1 MRNMLAAANLHVLRQ
16 FAWSDVLLAFD
27 YDGTLAPIIQD
38 PEQAWM
44 RARTRA
50 LLAQVAQRYRC
61 AVISGRAQWDL
72 LRRLRGVGVVEAIGN
87 HGLEPSR
94 YPGKFVK
101 LVRTWVPKLQRQLA
115 GLGGVVIEDKGFSL
129 AIHYRR
135 SREKRRARAAI
146 RQAIAALTA
155 LRIINGK
162 LVFNLVPEGAPHKGI
177 ALRSARTRFKCDTAI
192 YVGDDETDEDVF
204 GLDEPGRLLSVRVGA
219 SVRSRADY
227 FIRNQRSIDAFL
239 KMLLTCRSEGTQ
251 RSPSGAALGAA

>member
-1 MRNMLAAANLHVLRQ
+1 MRHILAGANLSVLQQ
-16 FAWSDVLLAFD
+16 FAWSHVLVAFD
-27 YDGTLAPIIQD
+27 YDGTLAPIVQD
-38 PEQAWM
+38 PQEAWM

-50 LLAQVAQRYRC
+50 LLAKVAQRYRC

-72 LRRLRGVGVVEAIGN
+72 LRRMRGIGIVEAIGN

-94 YPGKFVK
+94 HPGRFVK
-101 LVRTWVPKLQRQLA
+101 LVRAWLPKLERRLA
-115 GLGGVVIEDKGFSL
+115 GFAGVVIEDKGFSL
-129 AIHYRR
+129 AVHYRR

-146 RQAIAALTA
+146 RQAIAALTDF
-155 LRIINGK
+155 RIINGK

-177 ALRSARTRFKCDTAI
+177 ALRSARARFKCDTAI

-204 GLDEPGRLLSVRVGA
+204 GLDEPGRLLAVRVGA

-239 KMLLTCRSEGTQ
+239 KTLLACRLEGRQ
-251 RSPSGAALGAA
+251 RTSPRATLGAA